1 MKKVLSFILPN
12 TIKKGTTILGQ
23 EYEIAFEFG
32 KKVLNSANAN
42 YSFGSLHE
50 VMQKGIAKYLKNN
63 NPSKVLILGLG
74 GGSCVDILQRKC
86 RNPLQIKAI
95 EIDSDIIGF
104 AKEYF
109 NIGQYSNV
117 EIINGDAQ
125 YLTKYLKE
133 EINTFDLI
141 IDDVFWDNQI
151 PDFCFQKEFIEQA
164 KFLLKEGGCYFRNVM
179 ESDINK
185 VSKFECLLEA
195 EFSHISKTD
204 VLKHSNKI
212 YLCYK

>member
-1 MKKVLSFILPN
+1 MSFILPN
-12 TIKKGTTILGQ
+12 SIKKGTTQLGQ
-23 EYEIAFEFG
+23 EYEIAYEYG
-32 KKVLNSANAN
+32 RKVLNSANAN

-50 VMQKGIAKYLKNN
+50 VMQKGIEKYLKNN

-74 GGSCVDILQRKC
+74 GGSCVEILNRKC
-86 RNPLQIKAI
+86 HNTLQFKAI
-95 EIDSDIIGF
+95 EIDSDIIEF

-125 YLTKYLKE
+125 YLTKYLQE

-151 PDFCFQKEFIEQA
+151 PEFCFQKEYIEQA

-179 ESDINK
+179 EIDTK
-185 VSKFECLLEA
+185 RVLLFESLLAE
-195 EFSHISKTD
+195 EFSRISKTD